1 MAARSRYATNTG
13 AVFSLTDHLVWC
25 PTYRR
30 PVVVAPSD
38 ARLTTRIAET
48 AAADRLTVQST
59 VQSMD
64 VRPDHVPRVIE
75 RDPPRAVAELV
86 NRLTGR
92 TSRVL
97 RQEVAALRSRRPTRW
112 SQRSDAG
119 SVGAVSEASKAVGRR
134 DIAAQTGV

>member
-1 MAARSRYATNTG
+1 MAARARDATNAG
-13 AVFSLTDHLVWC
+13 AVFRLKDHLVWC

-64 VRPDHVPRVIE
+64 VRPDHGLLE
-75 RDPPRAVAELV
+75 RDPTRSVAELV
-86 NRLTGR
+86 NRLKGR
-92 TSRVL
+92 TSRTSRVR
-97 RQEVAALRSRRPTRW
+97 RQEVASRRSRRSTRW
-112 SQRSDAG
+112 S
-119 SVGAVSEASKAVGRR
+119 RR
-134 DIAAQTGV
+134 DIAAQQGV